1 MIKVQTRYQKIVADY
16 DQHCLR
22 VARATSI
29 DINESNADKLKR
41 IRDLEGDYIKWFE
54 YYFPNYAKKKS
65 AKFHRKLANAIIKN
79 KRIRALAKMYRSSG
93 KSVHIDMGIP
103 LYLYLALGELHF
115 MLLVGETQPKA
126 NKLLSGI
133 QVQLQYNH
141 RIINDYGNKFSQ
153 GDWADGDFVTND
165 GTRFMALGFLGNP
178 RGAREQAERP
188 DYIAVDDVDNKRHVN
203 NDRLM
208 SDAVDFITE
217 EIWGCFDSEDD
228 ATERFVYANNDFHKN
243 SITARL
249 SRFFENKIKEAK
261 EFDIETEYFIIRV
274 DAVKDL
280 KTFEPNWPEKT
291 SAEYWK
297 KKFHSMP
304 YRSFMREYMNTHV
317 EEGKVFK
324 AEWYQTTKILPL
336 RKYDAL
342 VFYGDLSFKDEAC
355 HKSLVCLGRIGRQ
368 YHIIFIYFR
377 QSSRALLAK
386 WLYDLFEDWTLVN
399 YIIHYFIEGL
409 FAMSDFVNDFD
420 EEGDLRGYYIPV
432 VASKRTK
439 ADKFDRIEGM
449 TGFFER
455 LNVFWNEAL
464 ENTADFIL
472 AKDTWLA
479 FQKGAAIPLDF
490 LDALQGAFTEI
501 TQITF
506 VEKFEVKTIARSEY
520 QNNRF

>member
-1 MIKVQTRYQKIVADY
+1 MIKVQTRYQKIIADY

-29 DINESNADKLKR
+29 DINESNADKMKR
-41 IRDLEGDYIKWFE
+41 IRELEGDYIKWFE

-65 AKFHRKLANAIIKN
+65 AKFHRKLANAIIK
-79 KRIRALAKMYRSSG
+79 KKQVKALAEMYRSSG

-103 LYLYLALGELHF
+103 LFLYLASGDLHF

-153 GDWADGDFVTND
+153 GDWADGDFVTSD
-165 GTRFMALGFLGNP
+165 GTRFMALGFGGNP
-178 RGAREQAERP
+178 RGAREQADRP
-188 DYIAVDDVDNKRHVN
+188 DYIVVDDVDNKKHVN

-208 SDAVDFITE
+208 DEAISFITE
-217 EIWGCFDSEDD
+217 DIWGCFDSEDN
-228 ATERFVYANNDFHKN
+228 ATERFVYANNNFHKN
-243 SITARL
+243 SITNRL
-249 SRFFENKIKEAK
+249 HKFFESKIKQAK
-261 EFDIETEYFIIRV
+261 ELNVETDYFIIRV

-291 SAEYWK
+291 SAEYWR
-297 KKFHSMP
+297 KKFQDMP

-355 HKSLVCLGRIGRQ
+355 HKSKVLLGRIGRQ
-368 YHIIFIYFR
+368 YHIIYIYFR
-377 QSSRALLAK
+377 QSSRAQIAE
-386 WLYDLFEDWTLVN
+386 WLYDLFEEKDLVN
-399 YIIHYFIEGL
+399 ENIYYIIEGL

-420 EEGDLRGYYIPV
+420 EEGDKRGYYIPV
-432 VASKRTK
+432 VPSNRAKGE
-439 ADKFDRIEGM
+439 KFGRIESM
-449 TGFFER
+449 SGFFER
-455 LNVFWNEAL
+455 HNVFWNEAL
-464 ENTADFIL
+464 EDSADFVL
-472 AKDTWLA
+472 AKSTWLA
-479 FQKGAAIPLDF
+479 FQKGATIPLDF

-501 TQITF
+501 SQITF

>member
-1 MIKVQTRYQKIVADY
+1 MIKVQTRYQKIIADY

-41 IRDLEGDYIKWFE
+41 VRELEGDYIKWFE

-65 AKFHRKLANAIIKN
+65 AKFHRKLANAIIK
-79 KRIRALAKMYRSSG
+79 KKQVKALAEMYRSSG

-103 LYLYLALGELHF
+103 LFLYLALGDLHF

-153 GDWADGDFVTND
+153 GDWADGDFVTSD
-165 GTRFMALGFLGNP
+165 GTRFMALGFGGNP
-178 RGAREQAERP
+178 RGAREQADRP
-188 DYIAVDDVDNKRHVN
+188 DYIVVDDVDNKKHVN

-208 SDAVDFITE
+208 DEAISFITE
-217 EIWGCFDSEDD
+217 DIWGCFDSEDN
-228 ATERFVYANNDFHKN
+228 ATERFVYANNNFHKN
-243 SITARL
+243 SITNRL
-249 SRFFENKIKEAK
+249 HKFFESKIKQAK
-261 EFDIETEYFIIRV
+261 ELNVETDYFIIRV

-291 SAEYWK
+291 SAEYWR
-297 KKFHSMP
+297 KKFQDMP

-355 HKSLVCLGRIGRQ
+355 HKSKVLLGRIGRQ
-368 YHIIFIYFR
+368 YHIIYIFFR
-377 QSSRALLAK
+377 QSSRAQIAE
-386 WLYDLFEDWTLVN
+386 WLYDLFEEKNLVN
-399 YIIHYFIEGL
+399 ENIYYIIEGL

-420 EEGDLRGYYIPV
+420 EEGDKRGYYIPV
-432 VASKRTK
+432 VSSNRPKGE
-439 ADKFDRIEGM
+439 KFGRIESM
-449 TGFFER
+449 SGFFER

-464 ENTADFIL
+464 EDSADFVL
-472 AKDTWLA
+472 AKSTWLA
-479 FQKGAAIPLDF
+479 FQKGATIPLDF

-501 TQITF
+501 SQITF
-506 VEKFEVKTIARSEY
+506 VEKFEVRTVPRSDY
-520 QNNRF
+520 HSNRF